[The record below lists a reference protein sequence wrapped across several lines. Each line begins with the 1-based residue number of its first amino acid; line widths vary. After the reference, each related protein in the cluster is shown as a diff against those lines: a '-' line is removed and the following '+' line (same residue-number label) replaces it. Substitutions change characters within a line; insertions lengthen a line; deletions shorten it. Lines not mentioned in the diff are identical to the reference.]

1 MNLYLDTS
9 SLIKQYLQE
18 PGTDMVKRL
27 VAEASSVATSLVSYV
42 ETRSAL
48 ARGQRAGR
56 LNAPEHARAVAGFET
71 DWRRYTTIDV
81 APQLVQLAGDLAAKH
96 YLRGLDA
103 IHLASALTLRDSL
116 GEPVA
121 FSAGDERLM
130 AAAAAEGLTIP

>member
-42 ETRSAL
+42 EARSAL

-71 DWRRYTTIDV
+71 DWRRYTTIDL
-81 APQLVQLAGDLAAKH
+81 APHLVQLAGDLAAKH

-116 GEPVA
+116 GEPVT

-130 AAAAAEGLTIP
+130 AAAAAEGLAIP